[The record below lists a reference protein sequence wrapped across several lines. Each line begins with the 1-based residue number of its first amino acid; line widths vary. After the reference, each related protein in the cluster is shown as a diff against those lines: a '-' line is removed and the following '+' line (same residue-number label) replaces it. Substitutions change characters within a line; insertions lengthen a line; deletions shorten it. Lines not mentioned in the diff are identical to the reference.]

1 MDIVAVSIKA
11 YNMIYFSSSLKKT
24 EYRNDADAL
33 FEALS
38 ANGEDFKLI
47 ENTKDIWLRDFMPI
61 KTRSGKYISF
71 RYEPSYLADKKY
83 ENLRTDYRRDVSG
96 QFSFQVTYSNINLDG
111 GNVVFSPSRNQ
122 VIISDRVFL
131 ENPGC
136 NREELTAKLS
146 ELLEAQLIIIESAK
160 SDLTGHADGM
170 VRFLDEQ
177 TLLINRTDC
186 KKGLEQRQEKQLVS
200 LGFKVIK
207 FPYKQAHG
215 DSAKGSYLN
224 YLETDK
230 NIFLPMFDIP
240 EDEIAL
246 KTAEEL
252 FTKKVVPV
260 KIAAISEEGGV
271 FNCISWED

>member
-1 MDIVAVSIKA
+1 M
-11 YNMIYFSSSLKKT
+11 
-24 EYRNDADAL
+24 
-33 FEALS
+33 
-38 ANGEDFKLI
+38 
-47 ENTKDIWLRDFMPI
+47 
-61 KTRSGKYISF
+61 
-71 RYEPSYLADKKY
+71 
-83 ENLRTDYRRDVSG
+83 
-96 QFSFQVTYSNINLDG
+96 
-111 GNVVFSPSRNQ
+111 FSPSRNQ

-230 NIFLPMFDIP
+230 NIFLPMFDIL